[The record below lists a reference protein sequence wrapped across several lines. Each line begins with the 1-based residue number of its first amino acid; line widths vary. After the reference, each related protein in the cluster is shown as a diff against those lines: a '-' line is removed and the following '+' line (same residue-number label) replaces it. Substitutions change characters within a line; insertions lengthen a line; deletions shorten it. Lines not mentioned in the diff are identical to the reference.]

1 MMVVQVVYS
10 CHERLGYTRRQK
22 KERVG
27 ATGSDK
33 FAKVEPVRSRGIQ
46 VLPRTCTAEAQIQVL
61 HAIW

>member
-10 CHERLGYTRRQK
+10 CHEGLGYTRRQK

-33 FAKVEPVRSRGIQ
+33 FVKSSQ
-46 VLPRTCTAEAQIQVL
+46 
-61 HAIW
+61 